1 MDRTVWTARGQV
13 CVLRGIPEILERF
26 GVPSE
31 PILKAAKLTLR
42 DLEDPELTAPF
53 AELDQLISTC
63 VRETKCTHL
72 GLLLGRYVNLQ
83 SFGIMGRLARN
94 APTVGQALQDLG
106 DYFQL
111 ADSGGSPVI
120 AVNGGKVTFSY
131 GIHVSGVRNTDQ
143 IYDMSMRAGLNLMRQ
158 LCGTGWRPELVLL
171 PRKRPSDL
179 QPYREAF
186 GAPLHFNATQA
197 ALVFPEWWLSRA
209 VVDADPL
216 LHSVLEDRA
225 SVAMD
230 QQDPLLLG
238 DVRRTIRILLMSHEC
253 SRGDVARKLG
263 IHERTLGRRLQA
275 TGMTFQQLLDE
286 ARSQLASQLLHDTR
300 APIARIS
307 ASLGY
312 QNPTVFARA
321 FRRWTGST
329 PRQFRTG
336 LSASGVGFSQRTM
349 EIPPRSRFPASNRE
363 SS

>member
-1 MDRTVWTARGQV
+1 MCRASR
-13 CVLRGIPEILERF
+13 
-26 GVPSE
+26 SSA
-31 PILKAAKLTLR
+31 AAKLTLR

-53 AELDQLISTC
+53 AEMDQLIGTC

-94 APTVGQALQDLG
+94 APTVGEALQDLG
-106 DYFQL
+106 AFFQL
-111 ADSGGSPVI
+111 HDSGGSPSI
-120 AVNGGKVTFSY
+120 AVDGGKVTFSY
-131 GIHVSGVRNTDQ
+131 AIHVSGVRNANQ
-143 IYDMSMRAGLNLMRQ
+143 VYDLSLHAMVNLMRQ
-158 LCGTGWRPELVLL
+158 LCGTGWRPELILL

-186 GAPLHFNATQA
+186 GVPLHFNAMQA
-197 ALVFPEWWLSRA
+197 ALEFPEWWLSRA

-230 QQDPLLLG
+230 QQDPMFLG
-238 DVRRTIRILLMSHEC
+238 DVRRTIRILLASHDC

-263 IHERTLGRRLQA
+263 IHERTFGRRLRT
-275 TGMTFQQLLDE
+275 TGTTFQQLLDE

-300 APIARIS
+300 APIARIA

-312 QNPTVFARA
+312 RDPTIFARA

-329 PRQFRTG
+329 PRQFRAG
-336 LSASGVGFSQRTM
+336 LT
-349 EIPPRSRFPASNRE
+349 PTN
-363 SS
+363 